1 MSQVNQRRWIVAGL
15 ILLLLLIDQVV
26 KVWIKTHMYIGEEY
40 HIFDWFRIYFVENRG
55 MAYGVELGSKLLLTA
70 FRIVAMVALGAW
82 LTRFV
87 RQLRHYSLGFCCI
100 IALVL
105 AGGIGNLIDSIFYGQ
120 LFTSSVGEVA
130 QFVPTTAGAV
140 GYAPWF
146 EGHVVDMLY
155 FPLFTTVLPDWLPIW
170 GGEPYT
176 FFSPIFNIA
185 DSCITVGVL
194 ALLIGYPRTTT
205 RALDRLWLYLRGKH
219 RPAKRRS
226 TK

>member
-1 MSQVNQRRWIVAGL
+1 MTRTIQRHWIVAGL
-15 ILLLLLIDQVV
+15 ILLLIVIDQVV
-26 KVWIKTHMYIGEEY
+26 KIWIKTHMYVGQEY

-70 FRIVAMVALGAW
+70 FRIIAMAGLAVW

-87 RQLRHYSLGFCCI
+87 RQSRHYSLSFCCI
-100 IALVL
+100 IGLVL
-105 AGGIGNLIDSIFYGQ
+105 AGGIGNLIDSLLYGQ
-120 LFTSSVGEVA
+120 LFTSSIGQVA

-155 FPLFTTVLPDWLPIW
+155 FPLFTTVLPEWFPI
-170 GGEPYT
+170 GGGSAYT

-194 ALLIGYPRTTT
+194 ALLICYPRTTT
-205 RALDRLWLYLRGKH
+205 RALDRLWIYLRGKH
-219 RPAKRRS
+219 RHASQRAK
-226 TK
+226 

>member
-1 MSQVNQRRWIVAGL
+1 MTRTSQRHWIVAGL
-15 ILLLLLIDQVV
+15 ILLLIVVDQFV
-26 KVWIKTHMYIGEEY
+26 KIWIKTHMYVGQEY

-70 FRIVAMVALGAW
+70 FRIVAMAGLGVW

-87 RQLRHYSLGFCCI
+87 RQCKHYSLGFCI
-100 IALVL
+100 IIGLVL
-105 AGGIGNLIDSIFYGQ
+105 AGGIGNLIDSLFYGQ
-120 LFTSSVGEVA
+120 LFTSSIGQVA
-130 QFVPTTAGAV
+130 QLVPTTAGAV
-140 GYAPWF
+140 GYAPWL

-155 FPLFTTVLPDWLPIW
+155 FPLFTTVLPEWFPIG

-194 ALLIGYPRTTT
+194 ALLICYPRTTT
-205 RALDRLWLYLRGKH
+205 CALDRLWIYLRGKH
-219 RPAKRRS
+219 RRTSKRAK
-226 TK
+226 

>member
-1 MSQVNQRRWIVAGL
+1 MTRTSQRHWIVAGL
-15 ILLLLLIDQVV
+15 ILLLIVIDQFV
-26 KVWIKTHMYIGEEY
+26 KIWIKTHMYVGQEY

-70 FRIVAMVALGAW
+70 FRVVAMAGLGIW

-87 RQLRHYSLGFCCI
+87 RQCKHYSLGFCI
-100 IALVL
+100 IIGLVL
-105 AGGIGNLIDSIFYGQ
+105 AGGIGNLIDSLFYGQ
-120 LFTSSVGEVA
+120 LFTSSIGQVA

-140 GYAPWF
+140 GYAPWL

-155 FPLFTTVLPDWLPIW
+155 VPLFTTVLPEWFPIG

-194 ALLIGYPRTTT
+194 ALLICYPRTTT
-205 RALDRLWLYLRGKH
+205 CALDRLWIYLRGKH
-219 RPAKRRS
+219 RRTSKRAK
-226 TK
+226 

>member
-1 MSQVNQRRWIVAGL
+1 MTRTSQRHWIVAGL
-15 ILLLLLIDQVV
+15 ILLLIVIDQVV
-26 KVWIKTHMYIGEEY
+26 KIWIKTHMYVGQEY
-40 HIFDWFRIYFVENRG
+40 HILDWFRIYFVENRG

-70 FRIVAMVALGAW
+70 FRIVAMAGLGVW

-87 RQLRHYSLGFCCI
+87 RQCRHYSLGFCI
-100 IALVL
+100 IIGLVL
-105 AGGIGNLIDSIFYGQ
+105 AGGIGNLIDSLFYGQ
-120 LFTSSVGEVA
+120 LFTSSIGQVA
-130 QFVPTTAGAV
+130 QFVPTTAGAI
-140 GYAPWF
+140 GYAPWL

-155 FPLFTTVLPDWLPIW
+155 FPLFTTVLPEWFPIG

-205 RALDRLWLYLRGKH
+205 RALDRLWIYLRGKH
-219 RPAKRRS
+219 RHTSKRAK
-226 TK
+226 

>member
-1 MSQVNQRRWIVAGL
+1 
-15 ILLLLLIDQVV
+15 
-26 KVWIKTHMYIGEEY
+26 
-40 HIFDWFRIYFVENRG
+40 

-70 FRIVAMVALGAW
+70 FRIIAMAGLAVW

-87 RQLRHYSLGFCCI
+87 RQYRHYSLSFCCI
-100 IALVL
+100 IGLVL
-105 AGGIGNLIDSIFYGQ
+105 AGGIGNLIDSLFYGQ
-120 LFTSSVGEVA
+120 LFTSSIGQVA

-140 GYAPWF
+140 GYAPWL

-155 FPLFTTVLPDWLPIW
+155 FPLFTTVLPEWFPI
-170 GGEPYT
+170 GGGSAYT

-194 ALLIGYPRTTT
+194 ALLICYPRTTT

-219 RPAKRRS
+219 RRTSQRAK
-226 TK
+226 